1 MYACSCIIDIFIS
14 RPTIQSF
21 NAVPLLV
28 IRTDNCCRSIYAARM
43 MTLTQVYSFWR
54 HVTNL
59 ERQESKEYLDVLYKL
74 LLRPIMAR
82 SEGGAE
88 RAN

>member
-1 MYACSCIIDIFIS
+1 
-14 RPTIQSF
+14 
-21 NAVPLLV
+21 
-28 IRTDNCCRSIYAARM
+28 M